1 MDHIAFD
8 RRGFLKSAAL
18 GTAGLVA
25 AGVAAPAFADAPTGD
40 ERDVPEGEGE
50 DDAQPDAPADEP
62 EQPEA
67 APQDEPAAEEAPA
80 DEPQIVQ
87 ADEQPADADE
97 GENGEDNEPV
107 CDGHCDTCTLECDA
121 AERGETAAEQAD
133 ERPKGEDSAE

>member
-50 DDAQPDAPADEP
+50 DGGAAVPPPIMAEAKYASKDP
-62 EQPEA
+62 EYTSDGVKSGSRIWPRR
-67 APQDEPAAEEAPA
+67 P
-80 DEPQIVQ
+80 IVTHSS
-87 ADEQPADADE
+87 PLSS
-97 GENGEDNEPV
+97 N
-107 CDGHCDTCTLECDA
+107 
-121 AERGETAAEQAD
+121 R
-133 ERPKGEDSAE
+133 